1 MANTKNWDRLT
12 RMNLSLG
19 EGESAEDYSGVFLVA
34 ALLVYVSKGDGVI
47 LSEESDAMLHTMT
60 TQLGV
65 SHATALENL
74 RDAIMFLA
82 EEKDAAVQLSL
93 IGSQLEIGQKR
104 SILKLMLYVAD
115 ADGNRSSAEM
125 ERISVAARVLGLNQS
140 EVDRVRQAAD

>member
-1 MANTKNWDRLT
+1 MASTKDWDRLT
-12 RMNLSLG
+12 RIDLSLG
-19 EGESAEDYSGVFLVA
+19 EGDFAQDYSGIFLVA

-60 TQLGV
+60 SQLGI

-104 SILKLMLYVAD
+104 SILELMLYVAD
-115 ADGNRSSAEM
+115 ADGNRSSAEI
-125 ERISVAARVLGLNQS
+125 ERISVAARLLGLNQS